1 MTTPD
6 KEEMP
11 TEDRTAGDFWAE
23 KRDGRWQLQMRHRGP
38 GSSFCVAQINHWA
51 DNSEALTTRI
61 ANACNAY
68 EPMRAALILA
78 EKADRIH
85 SKCQECEDGAQAPE
99 ACGDCFPSA
108 DDARVARRNVL
119 KSLGVRMRDVDR
131 ARAIKAE
138 PSICNCSQEDVH
150 DYGPCGED
158 CRSLVVSTLP
168 VNDRQ
173 TSDDV
178 GILRAL
184 LEEELVWHEER
195 DKSLSKQPQSNQT
208 VWRRAEHQERIDVI
222 RAALKGP
229 ASEAGK
235 LSSAANDVLA
245 ERERQ
250 IAVEGFTAEHDRQT
264 YLTNEMARAAAC
276 YAVGSDAL
284 VKEEGDD
291 WYKLT
296 RTEVWPWDAEWW
308 KPGTSRQNL
317 VKAGALILAEIE
329 RLDRAEAKLSTDEVL

>member
-51 DNSEALTTRI
+51 DNPEALTTRI
-61 ANACNAY
+61 ADACNAY
-68 EPMRAALILA
+68 EPMREALAATTIEVERDLA
-78 EKADRIH
+78 DFLSSVCVVRDEGPDR
-85 SKCQECEDGAQAPE
+85 STLDPEDAE
-99 ACGDCFPSA
+99 E
-108 DDARVARRNVL
+108 VARL
-119 KSLGVRMRDVDR
+119 ECIIWR
-131 ARAIKAE
+131 ARAA
-138 PSICNCSQEDVH
+138 
-150 DYGPCGED
+150 
-158 CRSLVVSTLP
+158 LSTLP
-168 VNDRQ
+168 VIDRQ

-195 DKSLSKQPQSNQT
+195 DKSLSKQPQSNQV

-235 LSSAANDVLA
+235 LS
-245 ERERQ
+245 
-250 IAVEGFTAEHDRQT
+250 
-264 YLTNEMARAAAC
+264 
-276 YAVGSDAL
+276 
-284 VKEEGDD
+284 
-291 WYKLT
+291 
-296 RTEVWPWDAEWW
+296 
-308 KPGTSRQNL
+308 
-317 VKAGALILAEIE
+317 
-329 RLDRAEAKLSTDEVL
+329 TDEVK

>member
-51 DNSEALTTRI
+51 DNPEALTTRI
-61 ANACNAY
+61 ADACNAY
-68 EPMRAALILA
+68 EPMREAL
-78 EKADRIH
+78 EKVMVGGNHLGLIIGVDHPPYTASHEEARTHYADAIWTY
-85 SKCQECEDGAQAPE
+85 E
-99 ACGDCFPSA
+99 AWCCWKTIME
-108 DDARVARRNVL
+108 ARPAL
-119 KSLGVRMRDVDR
+119 
-131 ARAIKAE
+131 
-138 PSICNCSQEDVH
+138 
-150 DYGPCGED
+150 
-158 CRSLVVSTLP
+158 STLP
-168 VNDRQ
+168 VIDRQ

-235 LSSAANDVLA
+235 LSS
-245 ERERQ
+245 
-250 IAVEGFTAEHDRQT
+250 
-264 YLTNEMARAAAC
+264 
-276 YAVGSDAL
+276 
-284 VKEEGDD
+284 
-291 WYKLT
+291 
-296 RTEVWPWDAEWW
+296 
-308 KPGTSRQNL
+308 
-317 VKAGALILAEIE
+317 
-329 RLDRAEAKLSTDEVL
+329 EAQS

>member
-11 TEDRTAGDFWAE
+11 TDRTEGQFRKKPVVVDAVQLRQRFLWPDWFHDAVSSNVIITHGLGKYGTGPVYCEIKTLEGVMRANAGDWVV
-23 KRDGRWQLQMRHRGP
+23 RGTQGEIYP
-38 GSSFCVAQINHWA
+38 CKPDIFIEIYEPVG
-51 DNSEALTTRI
+51 I
-61 ANACNAY
+61 ATACNAH
-68 EPMRAALILA
+68 EPMREALILA

-131 ARAIKAE
+131 ARVAKAE
-138 PSICNCSQEDVH
+138 PLTCKCSQEDVH
-150 DYGPCGED
+150 DYGPCDEH
-158 CRSLVVSTLP
+158 CRSQPATAPHDEDLSRLKDALQLADGAFESIRNKLVNNLYEPERSAFWAAVNARDSIRAALSTLP
-168 VNDRQ
+168 VIDRQ

-229 ASEAGK
+229 ASEA
-235 LSSAANDVLA
+235 
-245 ERERQ
+245 
-250 IAVEGFTAEHDRQT
+250 
-264 YLTNEMARAAAC
+264 
-276 YAVGSDAL
+276 
-284 VKEEGDD
+284 
-291 WYKLT
+291 
-296 RTEVWPWDAEWW
+296 
-308 KPGTSRQNL
+308 
-317 VKAGALILAEIE
+317 
-329 RLDRAEAKLSTDEVL
+329 EVL

>member
-51 DNSEALTTRI
+51 DNPEALTTRI
-61 ANACNAY
+61 ADACNAY
-68 EPMRAALILA
+68 EPMREAL
-78 EKADRIH
+78 EKVMVGGNHLGLIIGVDHPPYTASHEEARTHYADAIWTY
-85 SKCQECEDGAQAPE
+85 E
-99 ACGDCFPSA
+99 AWCCWKTIME
-108 DDARVARRNVL
+108 ARPAL
-119 KSLGVRMRDVDR
+119 
-131 ARAIKAE
+131 
-138 PSICNCSQEDVH
+138 
-150 DYGPCGED
+150 
-158 CRSLVVSTLP
+158 STLP
-168 VNDRQ
+168 VIDRQ

-195 DKSLSKQPQSNQT
+195 DKSLSKQPQSNQV

-235 LSSAANDVLA
+235 LS
-245 ERERQ
+245 
-250 IAVEGFTAEHDRQT
+250 
-264 YLTNEMARAAAC
+264 
-276 YAVGSDAL
+276 
-284 VKEEGDD
+284 
-291 WYKLT
+291 
-296 RTEVWPWDAEWW
+296 
-308 KPGTSRQNL
+308 
-317 VKAGALILAEIE
+317 
-329 RLDRAEAKLSTDEVL
+329 TDEVK

>member
-51 DNSEALTTRI
+51 DNPEALTTRI
-61 ANACNAY
+61 ADACNAY
-68 EPMRAALILA
+68 EPMREAL
-78 EKADRIH
+78 EKVMVGGNHLGLIIGVDHPPYTASHEEARTHYADAIWTY
-85 SKCQECEDGAQAPE
+85 E
-99 ACGDCFPSA
+99 AWCCWKTIME
-108 DDARVARRNVL
+108 ARPAL
-119 KSLGVRMRDVDR
+119 
-131 ARAIKAE
+131 
-138 PSICNCSQEDVH
+138 
-150 DYGPCGED
+150 
-158 CRSLVVSTLP
+158 STLP
-168 VNDRQ
+168 VIDRQ

-195 DKSLSKQPQSNQT
+195 DKSLSKQPQSNQV

-235 LSSAANDVLA
+235 LS
-245 ERERQ
+245 
-250 IAVEGFTAEHDRQT
+250 
-264 YLTNEMARAAAC
+264 
-276 YAVGSDAL
+276 
-284 VKEEGDD
+284 
-291 WYKLT
+291 
-296 RTEVWPWDAEWW
+296 
-308 KPGTSRQNL
+308 
-317 VKAGALILAEIE
+317 
-329 RLDRAEAKLSTDEVL
+329 TDEVTS

>member
-51 DNSEALTTRI
+51 DNPEALTTRI
-61 ANACNAY
+61 ADACNAY
-68 EPMRAALILA
+68 EPMRKAL
-78 EKADRIH
+78 EKVMVGGNHLGLIIGVDHPPYTASHEEARTHYADAIWTY
-85 SKCQECEDGAQAPE
+85 E
-99 ACGDCFPSA
+99 AWCCWKTIME
-108 DDARVARRNVL
+108 ARPAL
-119 KSLGVRMRDVDR
+119 
-131 ARAIKAE
+131 
-138 PSICNCSQEDVH
+138 
-150 DYGPCGED
+150 
-158 CRSLVVSTLP
+158 STLP
-168 VNDRQ
+168 VIDRQ

-235 LSSAANDVLA
+235 LSS
-245 ERERQ
+245 
-250 IAVEGFTAEHDRQT
+250 
-264 YLTNEMARAAAC
+264 
-276 YAVGSDAL
+276 
-284 VKEEGDD
+284 
-291 WYKLT
+291 
-296 RTEVWPWDAEWW
+296 
-308 KPGTSRQNL
+308 
-317 VKAGALILAEIE
+317 
-329 RLDRAEAKLSTDEVL
+329 EAQS

>member
-51 DNSEALTTRI
+51 DNPEALTTRI
-61 ANACNAY
+61 ADACNAY
-68 EPMRAALILA
+68 EPMRKAL
-78 EKADRIH
+78 EKVMVGGNHLGLIIGVDHPPYTASHEEARTHYADAIWTY
-85 SKCQECEDGAQAPE
+85 E
-99 ACGDCFPSA
+99 AWCCWKTIME
-108 DDARVARRNVL
+108 ARPAL
-119 KSLGVRMRDVDR
+119 
-131 ARAIKAE
+131 
-138 PSICNCSQEDVH
+138 
-150 DYGPCGED
+150 
-158 CRSLVVSTLP
+158 STLP
-168 VNDRQ
+168 VIDRQ

-195 DKSLSKQPQSNQT
+195 DKSLSKQPQSNQV

-235 LSSAANDVLA
+235 LS
-245 ERERQ
+245 
-250 IAVEGFTAEHDRQT
+250 
-264 YLTNEMARAAAC
+264 
-276 YAVGSDAL
+276 
-284 VKEEGDD
+284 
-291 WYKLT
+291 
-296 RTEVWPWDAEWW
+296 
-308 KPGTSRQNL
+308 
-317 VKAGALILAEIE
+317 
-329 RLDRAEAKLSTDEVL
+329 TDEVK